1 MPANSFFQLTS
12 LSFFVIF
19 PVSNMKEQKQTDLLS
34 FFENPPKSASFFT
47 ALLLFVLIGSG
58 GYLIGS
64 RTNRNQSQVLSKKTA
79 PEEVSKPKTISVPA
93 DWTSY
98 TLINPNS
105 GEQTK
110 LSLPPSYSF
119 RLNDYEFIIQNDQDY
134 EETWS
139 YSTSIFYASEGVK
152 NYYTGGAVK
161 DWYLAY
167 LNGKYLF
174 EKPYIFK
181 ESKILDSKEE
191 LIGMRKYLVLT
202 IKKDETEK
210 HYLFLE
216 NNIVHIFKPASLKA
230 NTAPSII
237 SKNIGAI
244 FASLNSS
251 Q

>member
-1 MPANSFFQLTS
+1 
-12 LSFFVIF
+12 
-19 PVSNMKEQKQTDLLS
+19 MKEEKQSDLLS
-34 FFENPPKSASFFT
+34 FFENPSKSVSLFT
-47 ALLLFVLIGSG
+47 ALLLFAAFAFG

-64 RTNRNQSQVLSKKTA
+64 KTNQGQSQVLSKKTTI
-79 PEEVSKPKTISVPA
+79 EEVNKPKTVSIPA

-110 LSLPPSYSF
+110 LSLPPDYSF

-139 YSTSIFYASEGVK
+139 YSTSIFYGPEGVK
-152 NYYTGGAVK
+152 NYYTNNPIK

-167 LNGKYLF
+167 LNGEYLF

-181 ESKILDSKEE
+181 ESKILDTKEE
-191 LIGMRKYLVLT
+191 LIGMRKYIILT
-202 IKKDETEK
+202 VKKDETEK

-230 NTAPSII
+230 NTAPSAI
-237 SKNIGAI
+237 SKNMGAI